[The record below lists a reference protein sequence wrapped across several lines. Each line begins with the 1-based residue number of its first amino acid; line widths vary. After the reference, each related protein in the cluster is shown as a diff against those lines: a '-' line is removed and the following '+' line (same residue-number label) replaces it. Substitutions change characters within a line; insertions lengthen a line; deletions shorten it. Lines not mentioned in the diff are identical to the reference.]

1 MKRGRHG
8 AAHPVRGRPEATGP
22 FLVQRDIYMSDR
34 AEQVLSVADALYGAI
49 TMPVVAAI
57 FPGVTPT
64 HLRRLMADL
73 VARGA
78 MVPAWAGGTGRRVW
92 LTTRSAS
99 GRVAGLR
106 KWLAD
111 SDAVRGALMT
121 KNAGTIQPPV
131 TFLHAQI
138 AGQIVAGFG
147 ICERVF
153 DSELHTG
160 EAVTMADGIACPEPD
175 FRLLIEAERMV
186 RQGAGRWKKR
196 DGLVDKIVSEFGQS
210 REDGALVQHLVAAPK
225 FGGERAGERVDFEQE
240 LARLVAEK
248 ASGMAGV
255 PHDAGH
261 WFLPEEHLEADPTWH
276 PIFPG
281 VEAPRPLPGI
291 ASRRAAF
298 AAEHA
303 KNAALDR
310 ARKARAKAAAAGI
323 PLPAGVT
330 VLPASASST
339 SANPTTP

>member
-1 MKRGRHG
+1 
-8 AAHPVRGRPEATGP
+8 
-22 FLVQRDIYMSDR
+22 
-34 AEQVLSVADALYGAI
+34 
-49 TMPVVAAI
+49 
-57 FPGVTPT
+57 
-64 HLRRLMADL
+64 LMADG
-73 VARGA
+73 VAY
-78 MVPAWAGGTGRRVW
+78 
-92 LTTRSAS
+92 
-99 GRVAGLR
+99 
-106 KWLAD
+106 
-111 SDAVRGALMT
+111 
-121 KNAGTIQPPV
+121 
-131 TFLHAQI
+131 
-138 AGQIVAGFG
+138 
-147 ICERVF
+147 
-153 DSELHTG
+153 
-160 EAVTMADGIACPEPD
+160 PEPD

-186 RQGAGRWKKR
+186 RQGAGRWKKPA
-196 DGLVDKIVSEFGQS
+196 GLVDKIVSEFGQS